1 MSGLLIR
8 FVNPPYAHDYFAYE
22 SVVLQEDWAVLCITD
37 PVIWPSEA
45 GDWLSAIEGGLMD
58 THRAVV
64 SSCLTMFI
72 HGGEPTRV

>member
-45 GDWLSAIEGGLMD
+45 GIGLVRLRAASWTHIEQ
-58 THRAVV
+58 
-64 SSCLTMFI
+64 
-72 HGGEPTRV
+72 